1 MENQLPPHISD
12 PTVCCCCEA
21 ARRRQGR
28 RRFRIRF
35 FTDEEEAEL
44 LAAADAWNRDTG
56 RSCGDFFK
64 TLTIGAGANKAL
76 AGRPT
81 LLTKVLTIGALELLA
96 AGRTICA
103 NLPVPPGRYE
113 VRRFEVSGFGFSR
126 PVIGRFRSLEAARAI
141 CDDFI
146 QKHPYPSL
154 ESCHIVDI
162 ETAETIA

>member
-1 MENQLPPHISD
+1 MSPLIHFAGAR
-12 PTVCCCCEA
+12 CCCCRCT
-21 ARRRQGR
+21 ARYRR

-44 LAAADAWNRDTG
+44 RELADAWNRDTG

-81 LLTKVLTIGALELLA
+81 LLTKVLTAGALELLA
-96 AGRTICA
+96 AGQTICA

-113 VRRFEVSGFGFSR
+113 VRRFEVSGFGFPR
-126 PVIGRFRSLEAARAI
+126 PAIGRFRSVEAARAV

-162 ETAETIA
+162 ETAETIG